1 MAEKHTPSRT
11 LIQRVTSVIPR
22 VPVRE
27 WTESQLAFLLNIP
40 GGLILLLII
49 GYPLVYA
56 FYIAF
61 HQVGLLELRTGD
73 MPFVGLQNFLALIK
87 DGVFW
92 GSLKHTMIFTLI
104 SVPLMLVIGLVI
116 ALILDHDEVLVCR
129 IARPLVLLP
138 WAVPPIVNGLMW
150 SFIYSSQYG
159 YLNVILYRLG
169 LVDEFIRFLGDSDIA
184 LYAVILPYVWRVV
197 PFSALL
203 YGAALRTIPVDLY
216 EAAMIDGAS
225 AWQQFQNITL
235 PLLRPT
241 TTVLLILRTAFAI
254 MVFEEIFAMTQGGPG
269 DATWVASWYTYSY
282 AFRYFDFGI
291 GASSAWALTLI
302 IGVAAILYIRLI
314 YREIEY

>member
-1 MAEKHTPSRT
+1 M
-11 LIQRVTSVIPR
+11 TSVR
-22 VPVRE
+22 VEFRAWTRKAVSFLRGVPGRE
-27 WTESQLAFLLNIP
+27 WSEAQLAFLLNLP
-40 GGLILLLII
+40 GGTVLLLIV

-61 HQVGLLELRTGD
+61 HQVGIREMATGS
-73 MPFVGLQNFLALIK
+73 MPFVGLKNFFALAK
-87 DGVFW
+87 DAVFW
-92 GSLKHTMIFTLI
+92 VSLKHTAIFTLI
-104 SVPLMLVIGLVI
+104 SVPLMLLIGLVI
-116 ALILDHDEVLVCR
+116 ALILDHDEILLCR
-129 IARPLVLLP
+129 IARPLVLIP

-150 SFIYSSQYG
+150 RFIYSSHYG

-169 LVDEFIRFLGDSDIA
+169 LIKGFVQFLGNADFA

-203 YGAALRTIPVDLY
+203 YGAALRTIPQELY
-216 EAAMIDGAS
+216 EAAMVDGAS
-225 AWQQFQNITL
+225 NWRQFLSITL

-269 DATWVASWYTYSY
+269 NATWVAAWYTYSH
-282 AFRYFDFGI
+282 AFRYFDFGV
-291 GASSAWALTLI
+291 GAASAWVLTLI
-302 IGVAAILYIRLI
+302 IGVAAVLYIRLI

>member
-1 MAEKHTPSRT
+1 MAEKHPPFRT
-11 LIQRVTSVIPR
+11 IIQRVTSIMPR

-49 GYPLVYA
+49 GYPLAYA

-61 HQVGLLELRTGD
+61 HQVGLKELRTGD
-73 MPFVGLQNFLALIK
+73 MLFVGLQNFLALVK

-92 GSLKHTMIFTLI
+92 GALKHTMIFTLI

-169 LVDEFIRFLGDSDIA
+169 LIDEFIRFLGDADIA

-203 YGAALRTIPVDLY
+203 YGAALRTIPEELY

-225 AWQQFQNITL
+225 NWQQFRNITL

-269 DATWVASWYTYSY
+269 DATWVSAWYTYSY

-291 GASSAWALTLI
+291 GASSAWVLTLI

>member
-1 MAEKHTPSRT
+1 MAEKDVPSRNPF
-11 LIQRVTSVIPR
+11 QRAIFSLNNIR
-22 VPVRE
+22 GRE
-27 WTESQLAFLLNIP
+27 WSENQLAFLLNAP
-40 GGLILLLII
+40 GSLILFLII
-49 GYPLVYA
+49 AYPLAYA

-61 HQVGLLELRTGD
+61 HKVGMQEMRTGD
-73 MPFVGLQNFLALIK
+73 MPFVAFNNFLTLVK
-87 DGVFW
+87 DKVFW
-92 GSLKHTMIFTLI
+92 GTLKHTMIFTLI
-104 SVPLMLVIGLVI
+104 SVPLMLIVGLII
-116 ALILDHDEVLVCR
+116 ALILDYDDVLVCR

-169 LVDEFIRFLGDSDIA
+169 LIDEFIRFLGNADIA

-203 YGAALRTIPVDLY
+203 YGAALRTIPNELY
-216 EAAMIDGAS
+216 EAAMIDGAG
-225 AWQQFQNITL
+225 AWQQFKTITL

-241 TTVLLILRTAFAI
+241 TTVLLILRTAFSI

-269 DATWVASWYTYSY
+269 DATWVAAWYTYSY

-291 GASSAWALTLI
+291 GASSAWVLTLI
-302 IGVAAILYIRLI
+302 IGVAAMLYIRLI